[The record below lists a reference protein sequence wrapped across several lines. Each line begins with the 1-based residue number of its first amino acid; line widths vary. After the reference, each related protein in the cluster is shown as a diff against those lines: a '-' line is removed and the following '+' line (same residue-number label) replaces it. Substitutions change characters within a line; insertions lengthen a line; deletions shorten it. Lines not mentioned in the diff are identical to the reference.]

1 VGLVTA
7 HTGGAGATERHE
19 VGERQGG
26 GGRLRGRW
34 SRRRASWIVLRG
46 GTHTIPGGL
55 GEHSHGPGTGDRNTS
70 GRRRAAAGVKTFECR
85 MSGWPRVAVGRGL
98 CRGLLPK
105 GGLREEDGADAAK
118 GGGRLWRALG
128 WGRIPIDGEIDGYLA
143 LFVGGTPK
151 KGKRV
156 PNFNTVVSIFTSNSN
171 SRKGDHK
178 EGGGSKGSEKRSPGG
193 LLQDRGEHAG
203 GQRAPLP
210 LPCRCIFLAV
220 GLGRHHEPD
229 LGGRTRA
236 GGGGW
241 FSGAMSARGWVC
253 MVCGVCVVG
262 ACRGSQIRRTQKP
275 AQIAK

>member
-156 PNFNTVVSIFTSNSN
+156 PNFNTVVSIFTSKSN

-178 EGGGSKGSEKRSPGG
+178 EGGVRRGPRRGARGDSSRTAANTPADSGRPSPSPAAAYSSPWALDVTTNRTSGAGPAQGEGVGSPGQC
-193 LLQDRGEHAG
+193 LLGGGCVWCVVYAWSEHAG
-203 GQRAPLP
+203 E
-210 LPCRCIFLAV
+210 V
-220 GLGRHHEPD
+220 
-229 LGGRTRA
+229 
-236 GGGGW
+236 
-241 FSGAMSARGWVC
+241 
-253 MVCGVCVVG
+253 
-262 ACRGSQIRRTQKP
+262 K
-275 AQIAK
+275 